1 MLRREKK
8 KRERKRLLDA
18 GKRFCVRHCNYGNVG
33 TRQNGGDTN
42 NNTNNHHSN
51 GGGDLL
57 SGSLGP
63 GSGKRGSIA
72 SITQPR
78 GDVED
83 LVRSRLSLMSLT
95 HHRRDSRTSLPGY
108 TSMSELKVNSI
119 SLQLPSPHIL
129 RRPSLTLLG
138 EVDEHEYIDDDD
150 EDNDS
155 GETTVTEQ
163 ITKSRSTSHLERED
177 STCSMG
183 GGSIGGRLSLVRR
196 FSFRKNKGS
205 SSAKSPYK
213 MAKLTI
219 QKRSS
224 STPFESSFFV
234 KPKPERRLSS
244 LLPRRK
250 SNKGSDS
257 TFSMDSILQRAL
269 MPPGL
274 DEATRMIFN
283 SSNSSSKQRRNAVFE
298 MNNEERNGLK
308 VFLREHIK
316 SKQPKE

>member
-1 MLRREKK
+1 
-8 KRERKRLLDA
+8 
-18 GKRFCVRHCNYGNVG
+18 
-33 TRQNGGDTN
+33 
-42 NNTNNHHSN
+42 
-51 GGGDLL
+51 
-57 SGSLGP
+57 
-63 GSGKRGSIA
+63 
-72 SITQPR
+72 
-78 GDVED
+78 
-83 LVRSRLSLMSLT
+83 
-95 HHRRDSRTSLPGY
+95 
-108 TSMSELKVNSI
+108 
-119 SLQLPSPHIL
+119 
-129 RRPSLTLLG
+129 
-138 EVDEHEYIDDDD
+138 
-150 EDNDS
+150 
-155 GETTVTEQ
+155 
-163 ITKSRSTSHLERED
+163 
-177 STCSMG
+177 MG

-316 SKQPKE
+316 SKQPKEWKQIRVEFLNDKTPELRISFLGAFKENQSKSKWWGGKVFDGFFFLCQQIKSKRTKLISCYMINIKKIDEWPNI